1 MKKMRLSKIIDS
13 RSRLLL
19 LSGDGVCAC
28 AQSRS
33 CYCTQYDCCNAEVT
47 GLRSGRIVCGTIAA
61 AGAAA
66 IGRTAVAAAC
76 CGSRSF
82 TCRSGLARICGCA
95 VRICILR
102 CLSGRCRI
110 SGCSAAAG
118 IDAAYSKVNNN
129 LVSCCQTAR
138 NIRVNVCC
146 ILRSSP
152 CIQNVYT
159 KCSAVIVQEHRMF
172 RRTIISN
179 CSLFTAA
186 DSYNFNRVDR
196 DFLQCRQQPD
206 WKFPPA
212 QTHTH

>member
-1 MKKMRLSKIIDS
+1 MRLSKIIDS

-33 CYCTQYDCCNAEVT
+33 CYRTQHDCCNAEVT

-66 IGRTAVAAAC
+66 IGRTAVAAAAVGRIVSAVAAAC

-95 VRICILR
+95 VRIIVLR

-129 LVSCCQTAR
+129 LVSCCQTAGTFGSMSVVFCAVAHVFRMFTRSVLPSSFR
-138 NIRVNVCC
+138 NIE
-146 ILRSSP
+146 
-152 CIQNVYT
+152 
-159 KCSAVIVQEHRMF
+159 CSDGP
-172 RRTIISN
+172 
-179 CSLFTAA
+179 L
-186 DSYNFNRVDR
+186 
-196 DFLQCRQQPD
+196 
-206 WKFPPA
+206 
-212 QTHTH
+212 

>member
-1 MKKMRLSKIIDS
+1 MRLSKIIDS

-33 CYCTQYDCCNAEVT
+33 CYRTQHDCCNAEVA

-95 VRICILR
+95 IRIRVLR
-102 CLSGRCRI
+102 CLSGRRRI
-110 SGCSAAAG
+110 CGCSTAAG
-118 IDAAYSKVNNN
+118 IDAAYSELNVNG
-129 LVSCCQTAR
+129 LACCDTAR
-138 NIRVNVCC
+138 NVLVDVTGMF
-146 ILRSSP
+146 LSMSL
-152 CIQNVYT
+152 
-159 KCSAVIVQEHRMF
+159 VI
-172 RRTIISN
+172 
-179 CSLFTAA
+179 
-186 DSYNFNRVDR
+186 
-196 DFLQCRQQPD
+196 
-206 WKFPPA
+206 
-212 QTHTH
+212 

>member
-1 MKKMRLSKIIDS
+1 MRLSKIIDS

-66 IGRTAVAAAC
+66 IGRTAVAAAAVGRIVSAVAAAC

-110 SGCSAAAG
+110 SGCSAARPAF
-118 IDAAYSKVNNN
+118 DARLQQSQPTTLSPAARPPGTFGQCLLYS
-129 LVSCCQTAR
+129 
-138 NIRVNVCC
+138 
-146 ILRSSP
+146 
-152 CIQNVYT
+152 
-159 KCSAVIVQEHRMF
+159 
-172 RRTIISN
+172 
-179 CSLFTAA
+179 
-186 DSYNFNRVDR
+186 
-196 DFLQCRQQPD
+196 
-206 WKFPPA
+206 A
-212 QTHTH
+212 Q

>member
-1 MKKMRLSKIIDS
+1 MRLSKIIDS

-33 CYCTQYDCCNAEVT
+33 CYCTQHDCCNAEVA

-66 IGRTAVAAAC
+66 IGRAAVAAAC

-95 VRICILR
+95 IRIRVLR
-102 CLSGRCRI
+102 CLSGRRRI
-110 SGCSAAAG
+110 CGCSTAAG

-159 KCSAVIVQEHRMF
+159 KCLPSSF
-172 RRTIISN
+172 RNIE
-179 CSLFTAA
+179 CSDGPL
-186 DSYNFNRVDR
+186 
-196 DFLQCRQQPD
+196 
-206 WKFPPA
+206 
-212 QTHTH
+212 